1 MHAIDQ
7 IKLVGL
13 LVCFLAK
20 QEIDSGL
27 SVFFFSKNAGD
38 LRLIILRKWIV
49 SQMRSRL
56 LASFV
61 RVSSIKEEMAHHIES
76 SKQVTLNHA
85 A

>member
-1 MHAIDQ
+1 VDCQ
-7 IKLVGL
+7 
-13 LVCFLAK
+13 
-20 QEIDSGL
+20 S
-27 SVFFFSKNAGD
+27 FFFSKNAGD